1 MAATTY
7 RAYALALLGIAALAS
22 CGKKEEPRTPSYPVY
37 LTAKLQTE
45 RYRPLLSPVATV
57 AVTSPSTQQEALG
70 YGGILLVHGWHQGQ
84 YFAYDLS
91 CPNENKTDIRITA
104 DSHEAR
110 CATCGTTYDIFG
122 GQGNPLD
129 GIGNTGLRRYRVD
142 YNPTLQTLSV
152 SN

>member
-7 RAYALALLGIAALAS
+7 RAYALSLLGIAALAS

-70 YGGILLVHGWHQGQ
+70 YGGILLVHGWYQGQ

-91 CPNENKTDIRITA
+91 CPYENKTDIRITA